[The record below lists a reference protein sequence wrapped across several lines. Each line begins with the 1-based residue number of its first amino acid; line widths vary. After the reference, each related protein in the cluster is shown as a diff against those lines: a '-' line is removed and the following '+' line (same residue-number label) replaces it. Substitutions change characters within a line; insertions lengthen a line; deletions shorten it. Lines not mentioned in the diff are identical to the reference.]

1 MAFASYCTTG
11 IAANLLGRRFL
22 GIDKEEYL
30 ILSQKRKQE
39 IEQPFPY
46 SPCLGYRIYS
56 YIFIVPLKS
65 IPRASQRREYMQTNI
80 NISFGRKY
88 LLVKRV
94 DRFYGLS
101 IRITGDCPEGGNHC
115 CSYYYIFRTQRMA

>member
-1 MAFASYCTTG
+1 MLVRLY
-11 IAANLLGRRFL
+11 FL
-22 GIDKEEYL
+22 IC
-30 ILSQKRKQE
+30 
-39 IEQPFPY
+39 F
-46 SPCLGYRIYS
+46 GYRIYS

-101 IRITGDCPEGGNHC
+101 IRITGDCSERAIAVVLTTIYERSVRHNN
-115 CSYYYIFRTQRMA
+115 S